1 MKTLISSILVLA
13 LLVSSLVATGCGRET
28 EVQDKP
34 YEHKEE
40 HTKVIGLSG
49 QTQLILKNTNGAI
62 HIDGSDTID
71 KIHIE
76 MTKRVKSYSLE
87 DAAEHVDDIVIT
99 VEERPQT
106 VYVEV
111 EHPMTTDRDYGAA
124 FSITLPTHFDFEI
137 TVGNGNIEIYNVE
150 STKTKAGVGNGY
162 IGVNMTLMDSSSVN
176 FEVGNGNILAD
187 ITVIGKCSMD
197 FRVGNGDITL
207 KIPDNISTEV
217 KASVGNG
224 EVTASGLTFQNSKV
238 SRTEL
243 EGTLGEGKNNIVLSV
258 GNGDIQLQ
266 GQPTAAAQES

>member
-28 EVQDKP
+28 EVRDKP

-40 HTKVIGLSG
+40 HTRVIGLSG
-49 QTQLILKNTNGAI
+49 QTKLILKNTNGAI

-111 EHPMTTDRDYGAA
+111 EHPMTTDRDYGAD
-124 FSITLPTHFDFEI
+124 FSMTLPTHFDFEI
-137 TVGNGNIEIYNVE
+137 TVGNGNIEIYNVD
-150 STKTKAGVGNGY
+150 SAKTKAGVGNGY
-162 IGVNMTLMDSSSVN
+162 IGVNMTLMDSSAVN
-176 FEVGNGNILAD
+176 SSVGNGNILTD

-207 KIPDNISTEV
+207 KIPDNISAEV

-224 EVTASGLTFQNSKV
+224 EVTASGLTFQNPKV
-238 SRTEL
+238 SHTEL
-243 EGTLGEGKNNIVLSV
+243 EGTLGEGKSNIVLSV